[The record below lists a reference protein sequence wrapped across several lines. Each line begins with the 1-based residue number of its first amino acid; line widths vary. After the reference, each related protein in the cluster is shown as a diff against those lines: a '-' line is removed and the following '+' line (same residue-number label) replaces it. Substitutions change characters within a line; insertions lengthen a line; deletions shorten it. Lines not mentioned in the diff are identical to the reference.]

1 MNYLNILNTKRSLS
15 KELGVV
21 KLLSEKIDHKL
32 SKSKITDDSK
42 LEKLTFEE
50 LQDLNKILGL
60 TNFLLCKYEE
70 KKETRSILQYFVS
83 IITESTQAIQGL
95 DDDISELIISAE
107 DSINKIKDMH
117 VHISEKSNLDND
129 SKQNFSQEDECGS
142 INLTNFTTEINT
154 VGYQQNF
161 QEESVQ
167 VI

>member
-15 KELGVV
+15 KELDVV

>member
-15 KELGVV
+15 KELDVV

-107 DSINKIKDMH
+107 YSINKIKDMH